1 MNDIDPISAQ
11 ASAPDDST
19 TDVEPGAASGEH
31 ERHSRVTRFGS
42 LTDAIERELLGSV
55 RVQRSGKVIEVIGTL
70 IKVGGLDLHLGELC
84 ELRAADGTLLQHG
97 EVIGFTR
104 DYALVSPFAQLGQVS
119 RSTQVIGLGRPLAVK
134 VGDRL
139 LGRVVDSLGEPIDG
153 LGPLDIDDTHTRPI
167 FADPPSPMTRRMID
181 SAMPTGV
188 RVIDALTTFAEGQRI
203 GIFAPAGVGKSTL
216 LGMLARGAQSDINV
230 IALIGERGREVR
242 EFVELIMGPDG
253 MARSVVVCATS
264 DRSSI
269 ERAKAAYVA
278 TAVAEHFR
286 DQGKRVLLMMDSLTR
301 FARAGREIG
310 LAAGEPPARRGFPPS
325 IFAELPRL
333 LERAGMGEKGSITA
347 LYTVLAEDESG
358 GDPIAEEVRGVLDGH
373 LILSRDIAAKN
384 RYPAIDVLGSLSRV
398 MPQVVSRE
406 YLAAS
411 TRLRELMAQHRDV
424 EMLLQVGEYKAGSNP
439 LADEAIAK
447 IDAIN
452 AFLSQPT
459 DHYADPADTTEMLAQ
474 ITEMPIGGARR

>member
-1 MNDIDPISAQ
+1 MNMMFDQLS
-11 ASAPDDST
+11 
-19 TDVEPGAASGEH
+19 
-31 ERHSRVTRFGS
+31 
-42 LTDAIERELLGSV
+42 DAIENELRSTA
-55 RVQRSGKVIEVIGTL
+55 RVTQSGKIIEVIGTL
-70 IKVGGLDLHLGELC
+70 IKVGGLDLQLGELC
-84 ELRAADGTLLQHG
+84 ELRAPDNTLLQHG

-104 DYALVSPFAQLGQVS
+104 DYALVSPFARLTSVS
-119 RSTQVIGLGRPLAVK
+119 RATRVIGLGRPMSIK
-134 VGDRL
+134 VGDAL
-139 LGRVVDSLGEPIDG
+139 LGRVIDSLGEPIDG
-153 LGPLDIDDTHTRPI
+153 RGPLDIDDSCTRPI
-167 FADPPSPMTRRMID
+167 LADPPSPMTRRMIEE
-181 SAMPTGV
+181 AMPTGV

-216 LGMLARGAQSDINV
+216 LGMLARGAQCDINV

-242 EFVELIMGPDG
+242 EFVELIMGEAG

-278 TAVAEHFR
+278 TAIAEHFR
-286 DQGKRVLLMMDSLTR
+286 DEGKRVLLMMDSLTR

-333 LERAGMGEKGSITA
+333 LERAGMGETGSITA

-358 GDPIAEEVRGVLDGH
+358 SDPIAEEVRGVLDGH
-373 LILSRDIAAKN
+373 LILSREIAAKN

-398 MPQVVSRE
+398 MPQVVTRE

-411 TRLRELMAQHRDV
+411 TRLRELLAQHRDV
-424 EMLLQVGEYKAGSNP
+424 EMLLQVGEYQAGSNP

-447 IDAIN
+447 IDAIL
-452 AFLSQPT
+452 AFLCQAT
-459 DHYADPADTTEMLAQ
+459 DAYADPQETADRLA
-474 ITEMPIGGARR
+474 ELARAS

>member
-1 MNDIDPISAQ
+1 MN
-11 ASAPDDST
+11 APDLMST
-19 TDVEPGAASGEH
+19 PTQADL
-31 ERHSRVTRFGS
+31 TR
-42 LTDAIERELLGSV
+42 LTDAIDRELRASTRV
-55 RVQRSGKVIEVIGTL
+55 RQSGKIIEVIGTL
-70 IKVGGLDLHLGELC
+70 IKVGGLDLQLGELC
-84 ELRAADGTLLQHG
+84 ELRAPDGTLLQLG

-104 DYALVSPFAQLGQVS
+104 DYALVSPFARLEQVS
-119 RSTQVIGLGRPLAVK
+119 RATRVIGLGRPMSVK
-134 VGDRL
+134 VGDAL
-139 LGRVVDSLGEPIDG
+139 LGRVIDSLGEPIDG
-153 LGPLDIDDTHTRPI
+153 LGELDIDDACRRPI
-167 FADPPSPMTRRMID
+167 LADPPSPMTRRMIEHP
-181 SAMPTGV
+181 MPTGV

-216 LGMLARGAQSDINV
+216 LGMLARGAQCDINV

-242 EFVELIMGPDG
+242 EFVELIMGPEG

-278 TAVAEHFR
+278 TAIAEHFR
-286 DQGKRVLLMMDSLTR
+286 DEGKRVLLMMDSLTR

-333 LERAGMGEKGSITA
+333 LERAGMGETGSITA

-358 GDPIAEEVRGVLDGH
+358 SDPIAEEVRGVLDGH
-373 LILSRDIAAKN
+373 LILSREIAAKN

-398 MPQVVSRE
+398 MPQVVTRD

-411 TRLRELMAQHRDV
+411 TRLRALLAQHRDV
-424 EMLLQVGEYKAGSNP
+424 EMLLQVGEYQAGSNP

-447 IDAIN
+447 IDAIV
-452 AFLSQPT
+452 AFLCQPT
-459 DHYADPADTTEMLAQ
+459 DAYADPQETAERLAELVQ
-474 ITEMPIGGARR
+474 AA